1 MTEGRGTEVKN
12 VSLTIDGKTIEA
24 AAGTTILEAARK
36 SGIEIPTLCYHPRLR
51 PLGHCRL
58 CVVEIEGIAAP
69 VTSCDHEVQEGMVVT
84 TSTPKLEA
92 IRKEIISLMLSDHPY
107 EDCLTCEK
115 SGNCDLQERAY
126 AWQIELPALLRE
138 LPITDDENPYIIRDE
153 AKCVL
158 CGRCYSVCAD
168 FARRNVFGMVEN
180 GIETRITPVRVGAEA
195 LEPVTLEE
203 AGCIFCGQC
212 VDVCPVGALTERER
226 VSAGREWELSV
237 YPGVCVECSL
247 GCAVQRH
254 FAGDRLVR
262 VTAENGGERGG
273 WLCIKGKF
281 TPVDKDGKE
290 EPLTAPLLRGEGGYV
305 EVSYDRALQETA
317 RNLAEIG
324 EKRGSAALAVLA
336 GGHCSNEESFLLQ
349 KLAREALGTAHID
362 LGVNPGWIDA
372 LGALEKITGPGVCG
386 PSIDDLEEAE
396 AIFVI
401 GERLAESNPV
411 AAMAVERACTLGST
425 VLIQAGTEEKEIAA
439 WDRVT
444 LKLQPGAEAALFQ
457 QLGVAL
463 RKKTASPAEGEE
475 ADLYR
480 AAQLLKKERSVI
492 IVAPSIFESGGRDWI
507 EPLLEAARWA
517 GKLDRGRNSLLFL
530 AEEGNARGI
539 LETGGTSRYRPGYDS
554 LNGEAGYSRTEILA
568 SARSG
573 EIKGIFAS
581 VEGLKES
588 FPPDLELLAVL
599 CSSRKE
605 IPPEAKVVFPVLPA
619 RLKEGT
625 FTNSAGLQ
633 QQNSGALSTGGI
645 WPEWQVIA
653 ALIRALGAPA
663 ECSSLQE
670 VQEEISRIAARR

>member
-1 MTEGRGTEVKN
+1 MTEGRGTEVKH
-12 VSLTIDGKTIEA
+12 VSLTIDGKAIEA
-24 AAGTTILEAARK
+24 AAGSTILEAARE

-69 VTSCDHEVQEGMVVT
+69 VTSCDHPVQEGMVVT

-92 IRKEIISLMLSDHPY
+92 IRKEIISLMLADHPY

-115 SGNCDLQERAY
+115 GGDCDLQERAY
-126 AWQIELPALLRE
+126 RWQIELPALLRN
-138 LPITDDENPYIIRDE
+138 LPVSDDENPYIVRDE
-153 AKCVL
+153 SKCVL

-168 FARRNVFGMVEN
+168 FVRRNVFGMVDN
-180 GIETRITPVRVGAEA
+180 GLETRITPVQVGAGE

-226 VSAGREWELSV
+226 AQAGREWELSA
-237 YPGVCVECSL
+237 YPGVCPDCSL

-273 WLCIKGKF
+273 WLCVKGKF
-281 TPVDKDGKE
+281 TPVE
-290 EPLTAPLLRGEGGYV
+290 ESAEDALTVPLLRGEEGFTA
-305 EVSYDRALQETA
+305 VSYDRALQETA
-317 RNLAEIG
+317 RNLTEIG
-324 EKRGSAALAVLA
+324 EKRGNAALAVL
-336 GGHCSNEESFLLQ
+336 GGGRCSNEESFLLQ

-362 LGVNPGWIDA
+362 LGVNPGWVDA
-372 LGALEKITGPGVCG
+372 VSALEEITGPGVSG
-386 PSIDDLEEAE
+386 PSIDDLEEAG

-401 GERLAESNPV
+401 GNRLAESNPV
-411 AAMAVERACTLGST
+411 AAMAVERACCLGSA
-425 VLIQAGTEEKEIAA
+425 VLIQAGSEEKEITA
-439 WDRVT
+439 WDRLV
-444 LKLQPGAEAALFQ
+444 LKVQPGAEEVLFRK
-457 QLGVAL
+457 LGDAMQE
-463 RKKTASPAEGEE
+463 PATDPAGED
-475 ADLYR
+475 ADLFR
-480 AAQLLKKERSVI
+480 AARLLKEERSVI
-492 IVAPSIFESGGRDWI
+492 IVSPSFFAGGGRNWI
-507 EPLLEAARWA
+507 GPLLEAARRA
-517 GKLDRGRNSLLFL
+517 GKLERGRSNLLFL

-539 LETGGTSRYRPGYDS
+539 LETGGTPRYRPGYES
-554 LNGEAGYSRTEILA
+554 LNGKAGYSRKEILA
-568 SARSG
+568 SARSS

-581 VEGLKES
+581 MEGIAES
-588 FPPDLELLAVL
+588 LPAGLEFLAVL
-599 CSSRKE
+599 CSSRKA
-605 IPPEAKVVFPVLPA
+605 IPAEAKVVFPVLPA

-633 QQNSGALSTGGI
+633 QQNSGAELSGGI
-645 WPEWQVIA
+645 WPAWQVIA

-670 VQEEISRIAARR
+670 VQEEIRRIAAGR